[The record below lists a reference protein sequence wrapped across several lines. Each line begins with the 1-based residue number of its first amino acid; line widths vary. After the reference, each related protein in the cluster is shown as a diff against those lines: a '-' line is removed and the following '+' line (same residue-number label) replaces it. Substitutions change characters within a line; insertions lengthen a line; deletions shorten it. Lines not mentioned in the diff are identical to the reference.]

1 MVGLDP
7 RTHPE
12 EPAVPRDVR
21 PIVRPLAV
29 LSVAAALIV
38 GACTSPASSAAP
50 TDQMMEHSAAPTDQ
64 MMEHSATPSD
74 QMMEHSAAP
83 S

>member
-1 MVGLDP
+1 M
-7 RTHPE
+7 
-12 EPAVPRDVR
+12 PRDVR
-21 PIVRPLAV
+21 PLFRPL
-29 LSVAAALIV
+29 VALAFAATLVV

-50 TDQMMEHSAAPTDQ
+50 SDQMMEHSAA
-64 MMEHSATPSD
+64 PSD